1 MADLELAQIYQWIAQ
16 YFFPFCRI
24 AAFFTVLPIFSTQ
37 LVPVRVRLGLAVATT
52 VIMAPV
58 IDPVPVSELMTIPSF
73 LIILQE
79 ILIGLVIGFVIQL
92 LFQVFVIGGQAVA
105 MQNGLG
111 FATLVDPVNGVNVA
125 SISQIYLMTVNL
137 LFFAM
142 NGHLAVIHLIGTS
155 FQHLP
160 VAGSGIAL
168 ENYYE
173 LVNLG
178 GWMFSGALLVALPST
193 ISLLVV
199 NLAFGVISRV
209 APQMNIIAVGFPFT
223 MVLGL
228 IIIWLTLGNVLPQY
242 ERLSDE
248 AFELMTD
255 IVKK

>member
-1 MADLELAQIYQWIAQ
+1 M
-16 YFFPFCRI
+16 
-24 AAFFTVLPIFSTQ
+24 
-37 LVPVRVRLGLAVATT
+37 
-52 VIMAPV
+52 
-58 IDPVPVSELMTIPSF
+58 
-73 LIILQE
+73 
-79 ILIGLVIGFVIQL
+79 
-92 LFQVFVIGGQAVA
+92 
-105 MQNGLG
+105 
-111 FATLVDPVNGVNVA
+111 
-125 SISQIYLMTVNL
+125 
-137 LFFAM
+137 
-142 NGHLAVIHLIGTS
+142 
-155 FQHLP
+155 P

-168 ENYYE
+168 ENYYA

-178 GWMFSGALLVALPST
+178 IWMFSGALLVALPST